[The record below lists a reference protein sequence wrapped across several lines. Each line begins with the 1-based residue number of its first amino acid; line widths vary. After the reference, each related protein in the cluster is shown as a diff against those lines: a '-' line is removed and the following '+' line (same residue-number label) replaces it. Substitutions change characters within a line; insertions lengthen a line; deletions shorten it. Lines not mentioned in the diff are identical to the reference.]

1 MHTCLLILGIC
12 PHTTVYLVCLRA
24 ALAGRYGS
32 LERAWALG
40 SNDEL
45 IAAAEME
52 QLVSHMELSQVP
64 TLLALL
70 VQEYKY

>member
-1 MHTCLLILGIC
+1 M
-12 PHTTVYLVCLRA
+12 RA
-24 ALAGRYGS
+24 ASAGRYGS

-52 QLVSHMELSQVP
+52 HLVSHMELSQVP
-64 TLLALL
+64 SLLALL
-70 VQEYKY
+70 VQQYKY